1 MVYKILTQ
9 SHKVTNKQGRMHVEG
24 RGGPRGCRPKRG
36 PLAKKFKFF
45 RIFLKFF
52 TFWAIFGKHF
62 SLFSSKNLT
71 FYEFTRKSKL
81 SPFLVFNQYQLT
93 KLSEIW
99 SPRAPNAKPGPGA
112 AYPLTP
118 LSTGLQTKSIL
129 NLAYVA
135 HSSNDYNDDQIQNVR
150 LSLH

>member
-9 SHKVTNKQGRMHVEG
+9 SHKVTNKQGRIHVEG

-45 RIFLKFF
+45 RICFKIF

-71 FYEFTRKSKL
+71 FLGIYPKIEFGL
-81 SPFLVFNQYQLT
+81 PV
-93 KLSEIW
+93 
-99 SPRAPNAKPGPGA
+99 
-112 AYPLTP
+112 PLTRNRAQGQRT
-118 LSTGLQTKSIL
+118 L
-129 NLAYVA
+129 
-135 HSSNDYNDDQIQNVR
+135 
-150 LSLH
+150 